1 MNLKYDIIYVGE
13 NTSFI
18 SSIFLQA
25 LIKNLKKNKKFK
37 IKYIVNTYY
46 DHNYGLLKNIEQR
59 IKKKI
64 TKFFSSLLKSQY
76 NDFLHK
82 IKSLNFPICLKLQKN
97 II

>member
-46 DHNYGLLKNIEQR
+46 DHNYGLLKNYIYL
-59 IKKKI
+59 IYLNLVKDKKY
-64 TKFFSSLLKSQY
+64 TWEMF
-76 NDFLHK
+76 
-82 IKSLNFPICLKLQKN
+82 
-97 II
+97 